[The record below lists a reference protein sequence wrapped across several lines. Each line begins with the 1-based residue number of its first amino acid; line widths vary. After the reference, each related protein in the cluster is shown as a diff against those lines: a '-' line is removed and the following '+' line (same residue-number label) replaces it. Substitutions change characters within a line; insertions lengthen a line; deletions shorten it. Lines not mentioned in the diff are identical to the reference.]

1 MRSIWA
7 ALGSLAVLAMTIG
20 VDAGCSSDSS
30 TSGAD
35 AGAAGSDAGAAAND
49 AGNDAGSAAN
59 DASSSSDGSAEA
71 GEPKKFGEPCTTDA
85 DCASHA
91 CFTGGSQ
98 AYCSFH
104 CTPMGAPSSDCPT
117 PPTSGQ
123 CNNQGYC
130 KK

>member
-1 MRSIWA
+1 MRSIWTA
-7 ALGSLAVLAMTIG
+7 IGSLSLVVVALG

-30 TSGAD
+30 TGS
-35 AGAAGSDAGAAAND
+35 SDAGAGTTTD
-49 AGNDAGSAAN
+49 AGNDGGGATADAAS
-59 DASSSSDGSAEA
+59 DATATSDAAAEA
-71 GEPKKFGEPCTTDA
+71 GESKKFGEPCASDA
-85 DCASHA
+85 ECASHA
-91 CFTGGSQ
+91 CFMGGSQ

-104 CTPMGAPSSDCPT
+104 CTPQGAPSTDCPT